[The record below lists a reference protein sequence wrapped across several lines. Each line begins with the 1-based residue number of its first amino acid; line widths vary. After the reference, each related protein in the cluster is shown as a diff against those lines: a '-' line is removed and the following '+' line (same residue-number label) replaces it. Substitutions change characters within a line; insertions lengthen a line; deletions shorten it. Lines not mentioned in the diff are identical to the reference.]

1 MMVLYKRVSVC
12 YDVGLFCLSW
22 NQKNCQK
29 LRINQA
35 KWERVFFGT
44 WQFFRK
50 IYFVLEQFAQQF
62 LCSCVLY
69 SLCGITSIYFNLQRE
84 KLYRVT
90 R

>member
-1 MMVLYKRVSVC
+1 MMVSDKRVSVC

-84 KLYRVT
+84 KLSHIV
-90 R
+90 

>member
-1 MMVLYKRVSVC
+1 MMVSDKRVSVS
-12 YDVGLFCLSW
+12 YDVRLFCLSW